1 MKKKNNKSSF
11 GSDLFEILTDPNE
24 PLINYRGIKYSSKND
39 IIRYKNQ
46 HYVNNYMKWI
56 NVQAFKLYYDKKV
69 YVQCLYIKNAN
80 AINKREILL
89 FSQSFRTNFGTVLP
103 FLIDLSNY
111 LKINIITYQYNNKDK
126 EIMNNLDI
134 NVVYNYLYKLEFV
147 RSIILMGL
155 SLGNKIN
162 MNIYLS
168 KANLYPKAKIKAMIL
183 ISPTWVYNLADIKN
197 LKNSNKLKA
206 ENDKFLKNIN
216 LYNIP
221 VFIIHGKKDTTV
233 KYFLSMSYSQQIKKK
248 SEWFPKNGT
257 HLDIINAH
265 RTKLLMRVKQFLIEN
280 DLLKKV
286 ENDPYLLNKIKLKE
300 ISENDINF
308 EDRKTTTFNNPANK
322 KLMQKT
328 DEEYYGYYNS
338 NDIMGGKKSSTEK
351 KPEEKE
357 DGLYTVCQPKIKN
370 ENDITI
376 NQISQGKNININNQS
391 LDVTLGGNNENDIT
405 INENTIDYGNDTLNR
420 LDVSFLPGD
429 IVPSVINRTNT
440 TIMKNNEEDVS
451 FM

>member
-1 MKKKNNKSSF
+1 
-11 GSDLFEILTDPNE
+11 
-24 PLINYRGIKYSSKND
+24 
-39 IIRYKNQ
+39 
-46 HYVNNYMKWI
+46 
-56 NVQAFKLYYDKKV
+56 
-69 YVQCLYIKNAN
+69 
-80 AINKREILL
+80 
-89 FSQSFRTNFGTVLP
+89 
-103 FLIDLSNY
+103 
-111 LKINIITYQYNNKDK
+111 
-126 EIMNNLDI
+126 
-134 NVVYNYLYKLEFV
+134 
-147 RSIILMGL
+147 
-155 SLGNKIN
+155 

-221 VFIIHGKKDTTV
+221 VFIIHGKKDTRV

-338 NDIMGGKKSSTEK
+338 NDIMGGKKISTEK
-351 KPEEKE
+351 KQEENKD
-357 DGLYTVCQPKIKN
+357 DGLYTVYQPKIKN

-391 LDVTLGGNNENDIT
+391 LDVTLGGNN
-405 INENTIDYGNDTLNR
+405 
-420 LDVSFLPGD
+420 
-429 IVPSVINRTNT
+429 
-440 TIMKNNEEDVS
+440 NNK
-451 FM
+451 